1 MILTCH
7 EETTDDD
14 GMLAP
19 CGEHAVAYRYDPEHI
34 DRAPYP
40 VCVEHVRA
48 PMAVVRRSDDV
59 KLDALVGFA
68 VKVHTRGW
76 IVREDLRVLG
86 RAGIELVL

>member
-7 EETTDDD
+7 EEIADDD

-48 PMAVVRRSDDV
+48 PMA
-59 KLDALVGFA
+59 L
-68 VKVHTRGW
+68 
-76 IVREDLRVLG
+76 LG
-86 RAGIELVL
+86 

>member
-7 EETTDDD
+7 EEIIDDD

-19 CGEHAVAYRYDPEHI
+19 CDQHAVGRRFDPEFL

-48 PMAVVRRSDDV
+48 PMAVLSDER
-59 KLDALVGFA
+59 LSA
-68 VKVHTRGW
+68 VSW
-76 IVREDLRVLG
+76 IDDGPGE
-86 RAGIELVL
+86 E